1 MGPARLHKILGH
13 PVLRRQ
19 TEKKILHLQIALTI
33 PGVLYLFVMTGKL
46 AHSPTFSVSFPLIN
60 AYKTVTYM
68 QRLES
73 VKWQPSHTLLKHLF
87 SITFCSVVSNRIRPS
102 DSKGR
107 QQLSSRISFRKHK
120 EIKTYTQATH
130 THTHELASTYNGVLS
145 PQTNATSANAHT
157 LGNPTDVVRCQP
169 ILKQTV
175 RKYYITISPQKEQ
188 RIICLVKIQGK
199 N

>member
-19 TEKKILHLQIALTI
+19 TEKKILNLQIALTI
-33 PGVLYLFVMTGKL
+33 PGGLYLFVMTGKL

-87 SITFCSVVSNRIRPS
+87 SITFCSVVSNRTRPS

-120 EIKTYTQATH
+120 EIKTHIQARTHIH
-130 THTHELASTYNGVLS
+130 THTRAGLYT
-145 PQTNATSANAHT
+145 QRSA
-157 LGNPTDVVRCQP
+157 LPTDECHFSKRPHFRQSYRCGA
-169 ILKQTV
+169 LSAYTE
-175 RKYYITISPQKEQ
+175 TNSPEKLHNHFSTKRAENN
-188 RIICLVKIQGK
+188 LSS
-199 N
+199 

>member
-19 TEKKILHLQIALTI
+19 TEKEILNLQIALTI

-87 SITFCSVVSNRIRPS
+87 SITFCSVVSNRTRPS

-107 QQLSSRISFRKHK
+107 QQLSVFQDQLQKAQRNQNIYPK
-120 EIKTYTQATH
+120 
-130 THTHELASTYNGVLS
+130 
-145 PQTNATSANAHT
+145 
-157 LGNPTDVVRCQP
+157 RCQP

-175 RKYYITISPQKEQ
+175 QKNYITIPPQKEQ
-188 RIICLVKIQGK
+188 RIICLVKI
-199 N
+199 